1 MGLHQTEDNLQQFTA
16 TITNHR
22 EVAHN
27 LVWVGLRAPA
37 AALREAKA
45 GQFVFVRCGAA
56 DSFDPYLRRPFSL
69 AAFDVD
75 GESAALLV
83 RVSGRGSR
91 WLTERVEGEQLD
103 MIGPLGN
110 GYRLDERSRHLLA
123 IVGGERQPHLA
134 PLLPLLKS
142 AAARELSVTLLIEA
156 EREAYLPPASLLPPE
171 VEYQTFFREAGD
183 SAIAHIKP
191 LLGWADQVVAA
202 GPDDFLAALKK
213 VAGAVYPRPDIQASV
228 ERPMACAVGVCLGCA
243 VENERVGYLRACREG
258 PVFDLWK
265 MVL

>member
-1 MGLHQTEDNLQQFTA
+1 MQQFSA

-27 LVWVGLRAPA
+27 LVWVGLRVPA
-37 AALREAKA
+37 IVLREAKA
-45 GQFVFVRCGAA
+45 GQFVFIRCGAV

-69 AAFDVD
+69 AAIDV
-75 GESAALLV
+75 ESETAALLV
-83 RVSGRGSR
+83 RIVGRGSR

-103 MIGPLGN
+103 IIGPLGN
-110 GYRLDERSRHLLA
+110 GFQLDERSRHLLA
-123 IVGGERQPHLA
+123 VVGGERQPHLA

-156 EREAYLPPASLLPPE
+156 ESERYLPPANLLPPE
-171 VEYQTFFREAGD
+171 VEYQPFYHDAND
-183 SAIAHIKP
+183 SALTQIKP

-202 GPDDFLAALKK
+202 GPDDFLAGLKK

-228 ERPMACAVGVCLGCA
+228 ERMMACAAGVCLGCV
-243 VENERVGYLRACREG
+243 VENERAGYLRACREG

-265 MVL
+265 MIL